1 MLFGEK
7 SSCPDIAKSMEH
19 WYILPMKYPEIT
31 EEALALNEGERASLA
46 LRLMD
51 TLSATAF
58 DVSDKEAIRRDHE
71 LEKGSAAPLAQE
83 DFVRRVQESRRNG

>member
-1 MLFGEK
+1 
-7 SSCPDIAKSMEH
+7 
-19 WYILPMKYPEIT
+19 MKYPEIT

-46 LRLMD
+46 LKLMD

-58 DVSDKEAIRRDHE
+58 EVSDDEAIRRNQE
-71 LEKGSAAPLAQE
+71 LEKGSVAALEHE